1 MSWRYLTS
9 LPKPLGGEV
18 QWNFQKYLVDRDGK
32 VIGKFAPAT
41 NPRDARLIEQLEALL
56 LDLDAGPVDVDVGG
70 DDLLGDLDVGLEEG
84 LGRLAHR
91 GLDLTADGG
100 EVAED
105 GVELLVED
113 VTHGLHL
120 RRAG

>member
-1 MSWRYLTS
+1 MDREV
-9 LPKPLGGEV
+9 PHPLELGDHPQRSDDDAQVAG
-18 QWNFQKYLVDRDGK
+18 DGLLE
-32 VIGKFAPAT
+32 G
-41 NPRDARLIEQLEALL
+41 EQLEALL
-56 LDLDAGPVDVDVGG
+56 LHLDAGPVDVDVGG